1 MNREM
6 QAQKELNRQV
16 KTAETSVREAE
27 KDLAGLE
34 ERKAEHDQNIAGK
47 NAEAQAM
54 AISQAKLKVSEAQR
68 NLLIAENQ
76 EQLAKIERGFQQNNI
91 YFSGI
96 LFESVSRCD

>member
-1 MNREM
+1 M

-16 KTAETSVREAE
+16 KTAEMTVREAE

-34 ERKAEHDQNIAGK
+34 GQKAEHDQNIAGK

-54 AISQAKLKVSEAQR
+54 AISQAKLQVSVAQR

-76 EQLAKIERGFQQNNI
+76 GQLAKIERGFQLRNND
-91 YFSGI
+91 FSGI
-96 LFESVSRCD
+96 GTRLRVPCLY